1 VVGCGGEHSLTR
13 APMQLRRSKHMLE
26 CRSQF
31 LISEVGLEA
40 HRAAIICLSLEGRLK
55 PRHYVPKFLKEHEIL
70 DHDWSFSSA
79 SHEDQ

>member
-1 VVGCGGEHSLTR
+1 
-13 APMQLRRSKHMLE
+13 MLE

-31 LISEVGLEA
+31 LISEVWLEPVYIA

-70 DHDWSFSSA
+70 DRNWSFSSA